1 MKRWS
6 RLWTAIIG
14 TVLLAATPALA
25 QDETTEVAY
34 GPIGF
39 EVPEAL
45 GASVNVTSVP
55 RTDLD
60 PPFLVATI
68 YGERAIS
75 SRIPRVGDGPTVVT
89 AFRVAD
95 AEDVV
100 DVSAQVDALRTILD
114 ERPELAPGTAD
125 DGLPFLPVTPGNQLL
140 QSRPVYVDTPTVSG
154 VAYLTAFEQAGEGGP
169 LDRFPLTSTSV
180 LATFQGLSAD
190 GTWYVSVVQELETS
204 LFPAEPSGRD
214 VRRAAQ
220 DWDAYLAES
229 LTSIDAASPGDFVPS
244 LDAFDAL
251 VGSLDLSTTS
261 PVEPSPSSEARPAPG
276 G

>member
-6 RLWTAIIG
+6 RLWAAIVG
-14 TVLLAATPALA
+14 TLLLAATPALA

-75 SRIPRVGDGPTVVT
+75 SRIPRVGDGQTVVT

-95 AEDVV
+95 AEDVA

-114 ERPELAPGTAD
+114 ERPDLAAAD
-125 DGLPFLPVTPGNQLL
+125 DEGFPFLPITPGNQLL
-140 QSRPVYVDTPTVSG
+140 RSRPVYVDTPTVSG
-154 VAYLTAFEQAGEGGP
+154 IAYLTAFEQAGEGGP

-190 GTWYVSVVQELETS
+190 GTWYLSVVQELETA

-220 DWDAYLAES
+220 DWDAYLADS
-229 LTSIDAASPGDFVPS
+229 VASIDAASPDDFVPS
-244 LDAFDAL
+244 LDAFDQL
-251 VGSLDLSTTS
+251 VGSLSLSSSAT
-261 PVEPSPSSEARPAPG
+261 VEPSPSSEARPAPG